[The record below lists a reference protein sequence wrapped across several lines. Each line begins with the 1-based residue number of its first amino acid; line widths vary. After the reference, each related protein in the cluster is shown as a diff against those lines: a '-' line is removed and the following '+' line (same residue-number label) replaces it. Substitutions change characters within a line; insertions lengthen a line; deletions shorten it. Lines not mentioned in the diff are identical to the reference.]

1 MIIEEIV
8 IKKNN
13 CLWKSSDLLEA
24 ISIGDL
30 LCIIL
35 IIKD

>member
-1 MIIEEIV
+1 VIIEEIV
-8 IKKNN
+8 IKKKNS
-13 CLWKSSDLLEA
+13 LWKSSYLLQA